1 MQTVVKHLGVRSQQ
15 GSMQLLMN
23 LAKKELSLDVTKKLY
38 SLVTVI
44 KSGKKIHSKTSAK
57 KNSKTQNEM

>member
-44 KSGKKIHSKTSAK
+44 KSGKKIPGKMSAK